1 MRSSQTLV
9 ILGLVT
15 LAIVLAAAIFSQRES
30 TGIPNQGEPL
40 FPELMAN
47 INETAEVIHVSK
59 DEALTLARHDGRWV
73 VKEKANYPADVDKVH
88 QLLVGTAQLRRV
100 EPKTRKPELYD
111 KLGVEDVDKEGA
123 KSTKILLKNG
133 NGNVLADFI
142 LGENRWVTGKPSLRQ
157 YYVRLP
163 GDPQAWLVEGNIPD
177 DKSTNHWLDDDIL
190 TLDAE
195 RVREVKVT
203 HPDGRKVIVRRADP
217 NTKDYQLVGLPKGA
231 EVESASALNS
241 IGNVLTNIVL
251 EDVKPD
257 LQVDFEKRAGLSVEL
272 KTFDGLLVTMKT
284 MKDGNNNLA
293 RFRATFDASLVH
305 REKASKE
312 KNESDDKGANKKSKL
327 EEPDVVKKEAE
338 TLSVRWTGW
347 VYVIPEYRIDILA
360 KEKSHLIKKKKKT
373 G

>member
-15 LAIVLAAAIFSQRES
+15 LAIVLAAIFSQRES
-30 TGIPNQGEPL
+30 TGIPRQGEPL

-47 INETAEVIHVSK
+47 INDTAEVIRVSK

-111 KLGVEDVDKEGA
+111 RLGVEDVDKEGA

-133 NGNVLADFI
+133 NGSVLADFV
-142 LGENRWVTGKPSLRQ
+142 LGENHWVTGQPSLRQ

-163 GDPQAWLVEGNIPD
+163 DDPQAWLVEGNIPD
-177 DKSTNHWLDDDIL
+177 DKSTNHWLNDDIL

-203 HPDGRKVIVRRADP
+203 HPDGRKVIVRRAGP
-217 NTKDYQLVGLPKGA
+217 NTKDYQLVGLSKGA

-241 IGNVLTNIVL
+241 IGNALTNITL

-284 MKDGNNNLA
+284 IKDGDNNLA

-305 REKASKE
+305 KE
-312 KNESDDKGANKKSKL
+312 KSESDDKDANKKSTLK
-327 EEPDVVKKEAE
+327 EPNVVQKEAE
-338 TLSVRWTGW
+338 TLNARWKGW
-347 VYVIPEYRIDILA
+347 VYVIPKYRIDVLA
-360 KEKSHLIKKKKKT
+360 KKKSHLIKKKKKT